1 MQLSQIVRKTLRR
14 LALSAVIGGGLAS
27 PLLYHGLSYGQQPPR
42 QLTLPTQAIT
52 KLEPI
57 QESTPGAAVT
67 PVQYEEPV
75 EKVGFF
81 QKLFRGTRRAQIPQ
95 GPPQD
100 PGMNYPKK
108 SDFPATQ
115 QQARTASAS
124 QGNQSLELVP
134 PGWNPN
140 APSGPL
146 TAPAVTSQDILM
158 PPGGLGPSGGSQ
170 FVPPSADVLVPPAGS
185 DLKAYLAE
193 TPKASPSSAGLL
205 VPPPADG
212 GDERSNILPPIS
224 PAPQLPAI
232 SPAPQVAASPQFEPP
247 SIQPGVAATQQPKL
261 QAPSLDLPPAAPTTP
276 ATPKDWTGTRPS
288 GDDALTLTPAPVDK
302 PAAIVEAPPA
312 VAQTTAPAPSAEV
325 MQQEIAD
332 AAPEPDMSKPYTG
345 LALEE
350 DMFQPPI
357 PVSGTT
363 PAPQEPAPV
372 VDAATQVATEPAVVA
387 NTNPLPPPTPPM
399 EPEQVPEL
407 PSIGEST
414 VTIEANGVGTAE
426 IPATTDTAAPALQTP
441 PPLVLA
447 PGLPA
452 VPQATQPQQ
461 APAPSQSIVQAP
473 TSHQAAAPKDER
485 EEKMALIRSRT
496 GMSGLKGFCAVA
508 LRDDRELLDT
518 NEEFSALFNGKLY
531 SFSSE
536 ENLER
541 FLEEPMRYAP
551 ASRGNDVIHLALT
564 GEEVEGSLDHAVWY
578 QGRLY
583 LFTSVETLETFTAAP
598 SSHAVYE

>member
-1 MQLSQIVRKTLRR
+1 GFGP
-14 LALSAVIGGGLAS
+14 AGGG
-27 PLLYHGLSYGQQPPR
+27 Q
-42 QLTLPTQAIT
+42 
-52 KLEPI
+52 
-57 QESTPGAAVT
+57 
-67 PVQYEEPV
+67 
-75 EKVGFF
+75 
-81 QKLFRGTRRAQIPQ
+81 
-95 GPPQD
+95 
-100 PGMNYPKK
+100 
-108 SDFPATQ
+108 
-115 QQARTASAS
+115 
-124 QGNQSLELVP
+124 LVP
-134 PGWNPN
+134 PPTN
-140 APSGPL
+140 A
-146 TAPAVTSQDILM
+146 
-158 PPGGLGPSGGSQ
+158 
-170 FVPPSADVLVPPAGS
+170 LVPPAGN

-193 TPKASPSSAGLL
+193 TPKTSSSAAGLL

-212 GDERSNILPPIS
+212 GDEILNTLPPIS
-224 PAPQLPAI
+224 PVPKLPAI
-232 SPAPQVAASPQFEPP
+232 TPAPQIAASPQFEPP
-247 SIQPGVAATQQPKL
+247 AITPGVAATQQPSL
-261 QAPSLDLPPAAPTTP
+261 QAPALDLTPVAPAAP
-276 ATPKDWTGTRPS
+276 ANAKGWNGTARP
-288 GDDALTLTPAPVDK
+288 GGTDALTLTPAPVDK

-312 VAQTTAPAPSAEV
+312 VTQQTAPAVSAPAAEV
-325 MQQEIAD
+325 MQQELAD
-332 AAPEPDMSKPYTG
+332 ALPEPDMSKPYTG

-363 PAPQEPAPV
+363 PTLQEPATI
-372 VDAATQVATEPAVVA
+372 VDTATQSTSEPVIAA
-387 NTNPLPPPTPPM
+387 NTNPVTLPAPPV

-407 PSIGEST
+407 PPIGEST
-414 VTIEANGVGTAE
+414 VTIETNGAGTVE
-426 IPATTDTAAPALQTP
+426 IPATTTDTAAPALQTP

-452 VPQATQPQQ
+452 VPQATPQQQ
-461 APAPSQSIVQAP
+461 APVVTAP
-473 TSHQAAAPKDER
+473 TTQQAAAPKDER

-541 FLEEPMRYAP
+541 FLQEPVRYAP